1 MPKKHDCA
9 RNTVLGEREN
19 RRDAAL
25 VMRELL
31 INEVLEADVIVLA
44 VPVHNFTISSTLE
57 NLNSRTSHHQPHR
70 KE

>member
-1 MPKKHDCA
+1 MPKKHGCA

-25 VMRELL
+25 VMREL
-31 INEVLEADVIVLA
+31 NEVLEADVIVLA

>member
-25 VMRELL
+25 VMREL
-31 INEVLEADVIVLA
+31 NEVLEADVIVLA